1 VYGYVSL
8 VEGMVARFRTELGSG
23 MQVIGTG
30 GLVEL
35 IAAETSVVEHIDPWI
50 TLKGLQI
57 VYQLNRAPAAT
68 A

>member
-1 VYGYVSL
+1 
-8 VEGMVARFRTELGSG
+8 

-30 GLVEL
+30 GLAEL

-57 VYQLNRAPAAT
+57 VYQLNRSPAAV